1 MESAIEDASYNRLGL
16 DMELGQAPPS
26 STLVMLKTYLKEQV
40 VLTSTTGG
48 MMALGVRGT
57 NETQQQRRKW
67 RIGATFYVFFLLVGW
82 HGVW

>member
-16 DMELGQAPPS
+16 DMGLGQAPPS

-48 MMALGVRGT
+48 VMALG
-57 NETQQQRRKW
+57 
-67 RIGATFYVFFLLVGW
+67 
-82 HGVW
+82 